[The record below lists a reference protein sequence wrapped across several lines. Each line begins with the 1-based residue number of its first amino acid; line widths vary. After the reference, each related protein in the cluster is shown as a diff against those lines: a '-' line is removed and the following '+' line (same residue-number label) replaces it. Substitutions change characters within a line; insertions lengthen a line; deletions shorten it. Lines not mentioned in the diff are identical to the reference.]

1 MLQLKGKPVAE
12 TIYKRIAEQL
22 PRQKVTPHLAVVL
35 VGDDPASEVYV
46 AHKQKACEQLGIK
59 STLLRLPETT
69 TEKDLSAKIQQLNTD
84 SGVHA
89 ILLQLP
95 LPVHLDA
102 KKMSDLIRTE
112 KDADGLTTASLGM
125 LLAGRQKI
133 SSCTPAGI
141 MELLKYYKLDVAGKR
156 ALVIGRSLI
165 VGLPLFHLL
174 TQAHATVTVAHSRTP
189 DLHKLVKEFDFVF
202 VAAGKPHLLKASDF
216 KKDAVVVDVGMHRLN
231 EGLIGDVDPAGA
243 EGYLKAL
250 TPVPGGV
257 GPMTIA
263 MLMQNTFTLA
273 AEGTDL

>member
-1 MLQLKGKPVAE
+1 MLQLKGKAVAD

-22 PRQKVTPHLAVVL
+22 PRQKVIPHLAVVL

-46 AHKQKACEQLGIK
+46 AHKQKACEKLGIR
-59 STLLRLPETT
+59 STLLKLPQTI
-69 TEKDLSAKIQQLNTD
+69 TENDLSAKIQQLND
-84 SGVHA
+84 DPGVHA

-95 LPVHLDA
+95 LPGHLNA
-102 KKMSDLIRTE
+102 KKMSDLIRAE
-112 KDADGLTTASLGM
+112 KDADGLTTTSLG
-125 LLAGRQKI
+125 LLLTGQQKI

-141 MELLKYYKLDVAGKR
+141 MELLKYYKLDVSGKR

-189 DLHKLVKEFDFVF
+189 DLKNLVKEFDFVF
-202 VAAGKPHLLKASDF
+202 VAAGKPHLLKAGDF
-216 KKDAVVVDVGMHRLN
+216 KKDAVVVDVGMHRLA

-243 EGYLKAL
+243 ENHLQAL

-263 MLMQNTFTLA
+263 MLMQNTMTLSSGGA
-273 AEGTDL
+273 QP